1 MQQPYKNTNPNL
13 KNKTIMDADK
23 KLELL
28 LEWVR
33 SERQRAYDKMPECEV
48 TDGYRWALD
57 DVLQKILSLN

>member
-1 MQQPYKNTNPNL
+1 
-13 KNKTIMDADK
+13 MDADK